1 MRNNL
6 EINKNVFIADEWRL
20 AWGSSEK
27 HLAVTLKGAVIHGKE
42 YNGEFYAIQG
52 PRDTPDGGSRAPYF
66 HVSRSRPLSYELTE
80 AAAKVLAAFT
90 MKYAPPL
97 VHLLTPEKIEERLEE
112 ERQRLNRAAA
122 LEVVGY
128 GQEMRLN

>member
-6 EINKNVFIADEWRL
+6 EINKNVFIAAEWRL

-27 HLAVTLKGAVIHGKE
+27 HLAVTLKGAVIYGKE
-42 YNGEFYAIQG
+42 YNGEFYAIQE
-52 PRDTPDGGSRAPYF
+52 PRDTPDGGSHAPYF
-66 HVSRSRPLSYELTE
+66 DTYEMSPIYELTE

-90 MKYAPPL
+90 MKYAPPI
-97 VHLLTPEKIEERLEE
+97 VQLLTPEKIEERLEE

-122 LEVVGY
+122 LEVVGC

>member
-27 HLAVTLKGAVIHGKE
+27 HLAVTLKGAVIYGKE
-42 YNGEFYAIQG
+42 YNGEFYAIQE
-52 PRDTPDGGSRAPYF
+52 PRDTPDGGSHAPYF
-66 HVSRSRPLSYELTE
+66 DTYEMSPIYELTE

-97 VHLLTPEKIEERLEE
+97 VQLLTSEKIEELLEA
-112 ERQRLNRAAA
+112 ERERLNRAAA

>member
-20 AWGSSEK
+20 AWGSEK
-27 HLAVTLKGAVIHGKE
+27 QLAVTLKGAVIHGKE
-42 YNGEFYAIQG
+42 YNGTFYAIQG

-66 HVSRSRPLSYELTE
+66 DIYKNPSSYELTE

-97 VHLLTPEKIEERLEE
+97 VQLLTPEKIEEQLEE

>member
-1 MRNNL
+1 MRNTL
-6 EINKNVFIADEWRL
+6 EINKNVFIEDKWRSGWEDKKYL
-20 AWGSSEK
+20 V
-27 HLAVTLKGAVIHGKE
+27 VTVKGAVIHGKE
-42 YNGEFYAIQG
+42 YNGEFYAIQE

-66 HVSRSRPLSYELTE
+66 GIYKNPSGYELTE
-80 AAAKVLAAFT
+80 SAAKGLAAFT
-90 MKYAPPL
+90 MQYAPPL
-97 VHLLTPEKIEERLEE
+97 VPLLTPEKIEERLEE

>member
-20 AWGSSEK
+20 GWGGAK
-27 HLAVTLKGAVIHGKE
+27 YLAVTLKGAVIHGKE
-42 YNGEFYAIQG
+42 YNGEFYAIQE

-66 HVSRSRPLSYELTE
+66 DTYKRSPIYELTE
-80 AAAKVLAAFT
+80 AAAKVLVAFT

-97 VHLLTPEKIEERLEE
+97 VQLLTPEKIEELLEA
-112 ERQRLNRAAA
+112 ERERLNRAAA

-128 GQEMRLN
+128 GQVMRLN

>member
-20 AWGSSEK
+20 AVESKK
-27 HLAVTLKGAVIHGKE
+27 HLAVTLKGAVIYGKE
-42 YNGEFYAIQG
+42 YNGTFYAIQR
-52 PRDTPDGGSRAPYF
+52 PRDEETGSSCAPHFYTYKKSPF
-66 HVSRSRPLSYELTE
+66 YELTE

-90 MKYAPPL
+90 LKYAPPL
-97 VHLLTPEKIEERLEE
+97 VQLLTPEKIEERLEE

>member
-6 EINKNVFIADEWRL
+6 KINKNVFIEDEWRSGWEDKKYL
-20 AWGSSEK
+20 V
-27 HLAVTLKGAVIHGKE
+27 VTLKGAVIYGKE
-42 YNGEFYAIQG
+42 YNGEFYAIQE

-66 HVSRSRPLSYELTE
+66 DTYEESPIYELTE
-80 AAAKVLAAFT
+80 SAAKVLAAFT

-97 VHLLTPEKIEERLEE
+97 VQLLTPEKIEERLEE
-112 ERQRLNRAAA
+112 ERQHLFRTAA

>member
-6 EINKNVFIADEWRL
+6 EINKNVFIEDEWRL
-20 AWGSSEK
+20 LWGGAK
-27 HLAVTLKGAVIHGKE
+27 QITVTLRGAVINGKK
-42 YNGEFYAIQG
+42 YNGEFYAIQE

-66 HVSRSRPLSYELTE
+66 DIYKNPSSYALTE

-97 VHLLTPEKIEERLEE
+97 VQLLTPEKIEELLEV
-112 ERQRLNRAAA
+112 ERERLNRAAA

>member
-1 MRNNL
+1 MGNNL

-42 YNGEFYAIQG
+42 YNGTFYAIQE
-52 PRDTPDGGSRAPYF
+52 PRDTPDGGSRATYF
-66 HVSRSRPLSYELTE
+66 DTYERSPIYVLTE

-97 VHLLTPEKIEERLEE
+97 VQLLTPEKIEERLEE

>member
-20 AWGSSEK
+20 AWGGAK
-27 HLAVTLKGAVIHGKE
+27 QLAVTLKGAVIHGKE
-42 YNGEFYAIQG
+42 YNGEFYAIQE

-66 HVSRSRPLSYELTE
+66 DIYKNPSGYVLTE

-97 VHLLTPEKIEERLEE
+97 VQLLTPEKIEELLEA
-112 ERQRLNRAAA
+112 ERERLNRAAA

>member
-6 EINKNVFIADEWRL
+6 EINKNVFIAAEWRL
-20 AWGSSEK
+20 WWGTKK

-42 YNGEFYAIQG
+42 YNGTFFAVQR
-52 PRDTPDGGSRAPYF
+52 PRDEETGASCAPYF
-66 HVSRSRPLSYELTE
+66 DTCKRSPIYELTE

-97 VHLLTPEKIEERLEE
+97 VQLLTPEKIEERLEE

-122 LEVVGY
+122 LAVVGY

>member
-20 AWGSSEK
+20 VWGGEK

-42 YNGEFYAIQG
+42 YNGEFYAIQE
-52 PRDTPDGGSRAPYF
+52 PRDTPDGGSHAPYF
-66 HVSRSRPLSYELTE
+66 DTYERSPIYELTE

-97 VHLLTPEKIEERLEE
+97 VQLLTPEKIEELLEA
-112 ERQRLNRAAA
+112 ERERLNRAAA

>member
-20 AWGSSEK
+20 GWGGAK
-27 HLAVTLKGAVIHGKE
+27 YLAVTLKGAVIHGKE
-42 YNGEFYAIQG
+42 YNGEFYAIQE

-66 HVSRSRPLSYELTE
+66 DTYKRSPIYELTE

-97 VHLLTPEKIEERLEE
+97 VQLLTPEKIEERLEE
-112 ERQRLNRAAA
+112 ERQHLFRTAA

>member
-6 EINKNVFIADEWRL
+6 EINKNVFIADEWRM
-20 AWGSSEK
+20 AWGGEK
-27 HLAVTLKGAVIHGKE
+27 HLAVTLKGAVIYGKE
-42 YNGEFYAIQG
+42 YNGEFYAIQE
-52 PRDTPDGGSRAPYF
+52 PRDTPDGGSCAPYF
-66 HVSRSRPLSYELTE
+66 DTYEMSPIYELTE

-97 VHLLTPEKIEERLEE
+97 VQLLTPEKIEERLEE
-112 ERQRLNRAAA
+112 ERQHLFRAAA

>member
-6 EINKNVFIADEWRL
+6 EINKNVFIAGEWRL
-20 AWGSSEK
+20 GWEDKK

-42 YNGEFYAIQG
+42 YNGTFYAVQE
-52 PRDTPDGGSRAPYF
+52 PRDAPDGGSCAPYF
-66 HVSRSRPLSYELTE
+66 DTYKKSPIYELTE

-97 VHLLTPEKIEERLEE
+97 VQLLTPEKIEERLEW

-122 LEVVGY
+122 REVVGY

>member
-1 MRNNL
+1 MGNNL
-6 EINKNVFIADEWRL
+6 EINKNVFIADEWRM
-20 AWGSSEK
+20 AWGGEK
-27 HLAVTLKGAVIHGKE
+27 HLAVTLKGAVIYGKE
-42 YNGEFYAIQG
+42 YNGEFYAIQE
-52 PRDTPDGGSRAPYF
+52 PRDTPDGGSCAPYF
-66 HVSRSRPLSYELTE
+66 DAYEESPIYELTE

-97 VHLLTPEKIEERLEE
+97 VQLLTPEKIEEQLEE

>member
-1 MRNNL
+1 MGNNL

-20 AWGSSEK
+20 GWGGAK
-27 HLAVTLKGAVIHGKE
+27 YLAVTLKGAVIHGKE
-42 YNGEFYAIQG
+42 YNGEFYAIQE
-52 PRDTPDGGSRAPYF
+52 PRDTPDGGSCAPYF
-66 HVSRSRPLSYELTE
+66 DTYEMSPIYELTE

-97 VHLLTPEKIEERLEE
+97 VQLLTPEKIEERLEE
-112 ERQRLNRAAA
+112 ERQHLFRTAA

>member
-20 AWGSSEK
+20 GWGGEK
-27 HLAVTLKGAVIHGKE
+27 HLAVTLKGAVIYGKE
-42 YNGEFYAIQG
+42 YNGEFYAIQE

-66 HVSRSRPLSYELTE
+66 DNYEMSPIYVLTE

-97 VHLLTPEKIEERLEE
+97 VQLLTPEKIEERLEE

>member
-20 AWGSSEK
+20 GWGGEK
-27 HLAVTLKGAVIHGKE
+27 HLAVTLKGAVIYGKE
-42 YNGEFYAIQG
+42 YNGEFYAIQE
-52 PRDTPDGGSRAPYF
+52 PRDTPDGGSCAPYF
-66 HVSRSRPLSYELTE
+66 DTYEMSPISELTE
-80 AAAKVLAAFT
+80 PAAKVLAAFT

-97 VHLLTPEKIEERLEE
+97 VQLLTPEKIEEQLEE

>member
-6 EINKNVFIADEWRL
+6 KINKNVFIEDEWHL
-20 AWGSSEK
+20 LWDVTK

-42 YNGEFYAIQG
+42 YNGEFYAIQE

-66 HVSRSRPLSYELTE
+66 DTYKKSPIYELTE

-97 VHLLTPEKIEERLEE
+97 VQLLTPEKIEERLEE

>member
-20 AWGSSEK
+20 VWGSEK

-42 YNGEFYAIQG
+42 YNGEFYAIQET
-52 PRDTPDGGSRAPYF
+52 RDTPDGGSCAPYF
-66 HVSRSRPLSYELTE
+66 DTYEKSPIYELTE

-97 VHLLTPEKIEERLEE
+97 VQLLTPEKIEELLEA
-112 ERQRLNRAAA
+112 ERERLNRAAA
-122 LEVVGY
+122 IEVVGY
-128 GQEMRLN
+128 GQ

>member
-6 EINKNVFIADEWRL
+6 EINKNVFIADEWIL
-20 AWGSSEK
+20 KWESGK

-42 YNGEFYAIQG
+42 YNGTFYAIQR
-52 PRDTPDGGSRAPYF
+52 PRDEATGASRAPYF
-66 HVSRSRPLSYELTE
+66 YVSHYRPLSHELTK
-80 AAAKVLAAFT
+80 AAAKELAAFT

-97 VHLLTPEKIEERLEE
+97 VQLLTPEKIEERLEE

>member
-6 EINKNVFIADEWRL
+6 EINKNVFIADEWRSGWEDKKYL
-20 AWGSSEK
+20 V
-27 HLAVTLKGAVIHGKE
+27 VTLKGAVINGKE
-42 YNGEFYAIQG
+42 YNGTFYAVQE
-52 PRDTPDGGSRAPYF
+52 PKDTPDGGSRAPYF
-66 HVSRSRPLSYELTE
+66 DTYKKSPIYELTE
-80 AAAKVLAAFT
+80 SAAKVLAAFT

-97 VHLLTPEKIEERLEE
+97 VQLLTPEEIEEQLED

>member
-6 EINKNVFIADEWRL
+6 EINKNVFIAAEWRL
-20 AWGSSEK
+20 GREGNK
-27 HLAVTLKGAVIHGKE
+27 HLVVTLKGAVIHGKE
-42 YNGEFYAIQG
+42 YNGTFYAVQE
-52 PRDTPDGGSRAPYF
+52 PRDTPDGGSHAPYF
-66 HVSRSRPLSYELTE
+66 GIYKNPSGYELTE
-80 AAAKVLAAFT
+80 SAAKVLAAFT

-97 VHLLTPEKIEERLEE
+97 VQLLTPEKIEERLEE

>member
-6 EINKNVFIADEWRL
+6 EINKNVFIADEWRM
-20 AWGSSEK
+20 AWGGEK
-27 HLAVTLKGAVIHGKE
+27 HLAVTLKGAVIYGKE
-42 YNGEFYAIQG
+42 YNGEFYAIQE

-66 HVSRSRPLSYELTE
+66 DTYEMSPIYELTE

-97 VHLLTPEKIEERLEE
+97 VQLLTPEKIEELLEE

>member
-6 EINKNVFIADEWRL
+6 EINKNVFIEDEWRSGWEDKKYL
-20 AWGSSEK
+20 V
-27 HLAVTLKGAVIHGKE
+27 VTLKGAVIYGKE
-42 YNGEFYAIQG
+42 YNGEFYAIQE
-52 PRDTPDGGSRAPYF
+52 PRDTPDGGSHAPYF
-66 HVSRSRPLSYELTE
+66 DTYEMSPIYELTE
-80 AAAKVLAAFT
+80 SAAKVLAAFT

-97 VHLLTPEKIEERLEE
+97 VQLLTPEKIEERLEE

>member
-1 MRNNL
+1 M
-6 EINKNVFIADEWRL
+6 
-20 AWGSSEK
+20 
-27 HLAVTLKGAVIHGKE
+27 AVT
-42 YNGEFYAIQG
+42 
-52 PRDTPDGGSRAPYF
+52 
-66 HVSRSRPLSYELTE
+66 LTE

-97 VHLLTPEKIEERLEE
+97 VQLLTPEKIEEQLEE

-122 LEVVGY
+122 LEVVSY

>member
-20 AWGSSEK
+20 GWGGEK
-27 HLAVTLKGAVIHGKE
+27 HLAVTLKGAVINGKE
-42 YNGEFYAIQG
+42 YNGEFYAIQE
-52 PRDTPDGGSRAPYF
+52 PRDTPDGGSCAPYF
-66 HVSRSRPLSYELTE
+66 DIYEMSPIYELTE

-97 VHLLTPEKIEERLEE
+97 VQLLTPEKIEELLEA
-112 ERQRLNRAAA
+112 ERQRLNRVAA

>member
-20 AWGSSEK
+20 GWRGNK
-27 HLAVTLKGAVIHGKE
+27 HLVVTLKGAVINGKE
-42 YNGEFYAIQG
+42 YNGTFYAIQE

-66 HVSRSRPLSYELTE
+66 DIYKNPSGYELTE

-97 VHLLTPEKIEERLEE
+97 VQLLTPEKIEERLEE

>member
-20 AWGSSEK
+20 AWESEK
-27 HLAVTLKGAVIHGKE
+27 HLAVTLKGAVIYGKE
-42 YNGEFYAIQG
+42 YNGTFYAIQR
-52 PRDTPDGGSRAPYF
+52 PRDEETMESCAPYF
-66 HVSRSRPLSYELTE
+66 DTYKKSSSYVLTE

-97 VHLLTPEKIEERLEE
+97 VQLLTPEKIEELLEE
-112 ERQRLNRAAA
+112 KRQRLNRAAA

>member
-1 MRNNL
+1 MGNNL

-20 AWGSSEK
+20 GWGGAK
-27 HLAVTLKGAVIHGKE
+27 YLAVTLKGVVIHGKE
-42 YNGEFYAIQG
+42 YNGEFYAIQE
-52 PRDTPDGGSRAPYF
+52 PRDTPDGGSCAPYF
-66 HVSRSRPLSYELTE
+66 DTYEMSPIYELTE

-97 VHLLTPEKIEERLEE
+97 VQLLTPEKIEERLEE
-112 ERQRLNRAAA
+112 ERQHLFRAAA

>member
-1 MRNNL
+1 MRDNL
-6 EINKNVFIADEWRL
+6 KINENIFIADEWRL
-20 AWGSSEK
+20 AWGSEK
-27 HLAVTLKGAVIHGKE
+27 HLAVTLKGAVIYGKE
-42 YNGEFYAIQG
+42 YNGTFYAIQG

-66 HVSRSRPLSYELTE
+66 DTYKKSPIYVLTE
-80 AAAKVLAAFT
+80 SAAKVLAAFT

-97 VHLLTPEKIEERLEE
+97 VQLLTPEKIEELLEA
-112 ERQRLNRAAA
+112 ERERLNRAAA

>member
-1 MRNNL
+1 MRSNL

-20 AWGSSEK
+20 AWESEK

-42 YNGEFYAIQG
+42 YNGEFYAIQE

-66 HVSRSRPLSYELTE
+66 DIYKNPSSYELTK

-90 MKYAPPL
+90 LKYAPPL
-97 VHLLTPEKIEERLEE
+97 VQLLTPEKIEERLEE

>member
-6 EINKNVFIADEWRL
+6 EINKNVFIAGEWRL
-20 AWGSSEK
+20 GRGSTK
-27 HLAVTLKGAVIHGKE
+27 HLVVTLEGAVIHGKE
-42 YNGEFYAIQG
+42 YNGEFYAIQE
-52 PRDTPDGGSRAPYF
+52 PRDTPDGGSCAPYF
-66 HVSRSRPLSYELTE
+66 GTYQNPSIYELTE

-97 VHLLTPEKIEERLEE
+97 VQLLTPEKIEERLEW

-128 GQEMRLN
+128 GQEMRMN

>member
-20 AWGSSEK
+20 AWGSEK
-27 HLAVTLKGAVIHGKE
+27 QLAVTLKGAVIHGKE
-42 YNGEFYAIQG
+42 YNETFYAIQG

-66 HVSRSRPLSYELTE
+66 DIYKNPSSYELTE

-97 VHLLTPEKIEERLEE
+97 VQLLTPEEIEERLEG

-122 LEVVGY
+122 REVVGY

>member
-6 EINKNVFIADEWRL
+6 EINKNVFIADEWRMG
-20 AWGSSEK
+20 WGSEK

-42 YNGEFYAIQG
+42 YNGEFYAIQE
-52 PRDTPDGGSRAPYF
+52 PRDTPDGGSCAPYF
-66 HVSRSRPLSYELTE
+66 DAYEESPIYELTE

-97 VHLLTPEKIEERLEE
+97 VQLLTPEKIEELLEAE
-112 ERQRLNRAAA
+112 WERLNRAAA

>member
-20 AWGSSEK
+20 VWESEK
-27 HLAVTLKGAVIHGKE
+27 HLAVTLKGAVIYGKE
-42 YNGEFYAIQG
+42 YNGTFYAIQR
-52 PRDTPDGGSRAPYF
+52 PRDEETMESCAPYF
-66 HVSRSRPLSYELTE
+66 HAYKNPSSYELTK

-90 MKYAPPL
+90 LRYAPPL
-97 VHLLTPEKIEERLEE
+97 VQLLTPEKIEE

-122 LEVVGY
+122 IEVVSY

>member
-1 MRNNL
+1 MCDNL
-6 EINKNVFIADEWRL
+6 EINKNVFIAAEWRL
-20 AWGSSEK
+20 LWESEK
-27 HLAVTLKGAVIHGKE
+27 YLAVTLKGAVINGKE
-42 YNGEFYAIQG
+42 YNGTFYAIQG

-66 HVSRSRPLSYELTE
+66 DTYKKSPIYELTE

-97 VHLLTPEKIEERLEE
+97 VQLLTPEKIEEQLEE

>member
-1 MRNNL
+1 MYNNL
-6 EINKNVFIADEWRL
+6 EIDKNVFIADEWRL
-20 AWGSSEK
+20 AWESEK
-27 HLAVTLKGAVIHGKE
+27 HLAVTLKGAVINGKE
-42 YNGEFYAIQG
+42 YNGTFYAVQE
-52 PRDTPDGGSRAPYF
+52 PKDTPDGGSRAPYF
-66 HVSRSRPLSYELTE
+66 DTYKESPFYELTE

-90 MKYAPPL
+90 LKYAPPL
-97 VHLLTPEKIEERLEE
+97 VQLLTPEKIEERLEE